1 MQNKVQQALPRL
13 PQEVTQQGLAVQKS
27 QSGFQLIIA
36 LSDTMG
42 RYDAVDIADYVASN
56 LQDPISRVPGVGEA
70 RVFGSSYAMRI
81 WLDPYKL
88 VSYNLTPADVRDAI
102 RAQNTQV
109 SAGALGGLPATAEQ
123 QFNATAHTPQTT
135 EYGWRRHSIVQLR

>member
-1 MQNKVQQALPRL
+1 MTGLDYLRYMSSTSDSSGNVSVTLTFEPEADPDIAQVQVQNKVQQALPRL

-56 LQDPISRVPGVGEA
+56 LQDPISRVPGVGE
-70 RVFGSSYAMRI
+70 RKPR
-81 WLDPYKL
+81 
-88 VSYNLTPADVRDAI
+88 
-102 RAQNTQV
+102 RA
-109 SAGALGGLPATAEQ
+109 AL
-123 QFNATAHTPQTT
+123 
-135 EYGWRRHSIVQLR
+135 HSRA